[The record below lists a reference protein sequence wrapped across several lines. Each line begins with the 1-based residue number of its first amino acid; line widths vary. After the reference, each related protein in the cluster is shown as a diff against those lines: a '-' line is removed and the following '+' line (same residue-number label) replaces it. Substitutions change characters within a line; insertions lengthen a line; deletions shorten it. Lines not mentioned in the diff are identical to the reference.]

1 MSTKREK
8 VIIPFKP
15 EPSNIFVTIDGKV
28 LSDKEHSELLEK
40 ERLQREYDEKFGKHP
55 EKVDT
60 IDALWS
66 IADDMRQRKEA
77 GEFPTYMEAYRW
89 AAKHI
94 TQNGITFTAYSL
106 QNEYHKAKTKGLV
119 GLD

>member
-1 MSTKREK
+1 MSSKKNKRIVHIDLKNHEIYVTNDGELISAKETSEFFEEDRRKRE
-8 VIIPFKP
+8 F
-15 EPSNIFVTIDGKV
+15 
-28 LSDKEHSELLEK
+28 EK
-40 ERLQREYDEKFGKHP
+40 KFGKHP

-60 IDALWS
+60 IDALWA

-94 TQNGITFTAYSL
+94 TQNGKTFTAYSL
-106 QNEYHKAKTKGLV
+106 QNEYHKAKAKGLV